1 MQATLENYS
10 KPYISDL
17 LTRKVSIAP
26 LVTFR
31 VIFGFMMLWSIIRFA
46 ANGWIKSL
54 YIEPTYYFNYFGFSW
69 VTPLGGPGMY
79 WLFSIMALA
88 AIGIMLGAFYRISAA
103 VFFLTF
109 TYVELIDKTNYLNH
123 YYFVSL
129 VALLMVFL
137 PAQKSFS
144 LDTWINPKIKK
155 NKVEAWVRWIIPLQ
169 LAIVYFFAGVAKLNP
184 DWLFEAQPLK
194 IWLPSKS
201 DLPLIGISLT
211 KEWVAYV
218 FSWFGAL
225 YDLTIVFF
233 LLYKRTRIYAYLAV
247 LAFHIMT
254 ALLFQIGMFPYI
266 MMLSTLVFFPDKYHE
281 KALNYLAALQAKIFG
296 KQGVKFSSRRLT
308 NNGSIDYNMHP
319 TYDLNRGLGKDS
331 KRQNVALVLLS
342 TFLVIQLFLP
352 FRYLMYPGN
361 LFWTEQGY
369 RFSWRVMLMEKAG
382 YAIFHVKDNK
392 TGKRWEVNNRDYLTA
407 NQEKMMSTQ
416 PDMILQ
422 FAQYLEQVHQ
432 AKGSGDISIFVE
444 SYVALNG
451 RNSRLFIDSQV
462 DLTQIEEGFEH
473 KTWILPFKQ

>member
-1 MQATLENYS
+1 MQATLENHS
-10 KPYISDL
+10 KFQTSDL
-17 LTRKVSIAP
+17 LTRKESIAP

-31 VIFGFMMLWSIIRFA
+31 VIFGFMMLWSIVRFA

-54 YIEPTYYFNYFGFSW
+54 YIEPTYYFTYFGFSW
-69 VTPLGGPGMY
+69 VSPLGDPGMY
-79 WLFSIMALA
+79 WFFGIMALA
-88 AIGIMLGAFYRISAA
+88 SIGIMLGAFYRISAL

-144 LDTWINPKIKK
+144 LDALRKPNIKR
-155 NKVEAWVRWIIPLQ
+155 NKVVAWVRWVIPLQ

-184 DWLFEAQPLK
+184 EWLFAAQPLK

-201 DLPLIGISLT
+201 DLPLIGGLLT

-247 LAFHIMT
+247 LTFHIMT
-254 ALLFQIGMFPYI
+254 AMLFQIGMFPFI

-281 KALNYLAALQAKIFG
+281 KALNNLAALQAKIFG
-296 KQGVKFSSRRLT
+296 KQGMKFSP
-308 NNGSIDYNMHP
+308 NNNESLAYNMHP
-319 TYDLNRGLGKDS
+319 AHDLSRGLNRKKKHL
-331 KRQNVALVLLS
+331 ALILLA
-342 TFLVIQLFLP
+342 TFFVVQLFLP

-382 YAIFHVKDNK
+382 YAIFHIKDN
-392 TGKRWEVNNRDYLTA
+392 TSGKEWEVNNRDYLTA

-422 FAQYLEQVHQ
+422 FAKHLEQDHLE
-432 AKGSGDISIFVE
+432 KGYTDISIFVE

-451 RNSRLFIDSQV
+451 RNSRLFIDPQV